1 MHSEKAG
8 SFKEVSLK
16 RVPLYLNCQEEN
28 GCTHHLSGCAIEFAS
43 GSERQREGGRERER
57 EREGER
63 EREQKKRERK
73 QEEKKDSVEGHL
85 YVFGLNPKPHQTR
98 SVWTGLNQS
107 QVAGSSVGRSLE
119 L

>member
-8 SFKEVSLK
+8 SFQEAYLK
-16 RVPLYLNCQEEN
+16 RVPMCLNCQEEN
-28 GCTHHLSGCAIEFAS
+28 ECTQHLSGCAIEFAS
-43 GSERQREGGRERER
+43 GSERQRDRG
-57 EREGER
+57 GER
-63 EREQKKRERK
+63 EREKKKRERK

-98 SVWTGLNQS
+98 SVWTGLNQF
-107 QVAGSSVGRSLE
+107 QVAGSGVGRSLE